1 MSNLCEID
9 IKKNVLRAYGMDVC
23 FMLFFLFGGSWY
35 ERWGKRYQHHL
46 PKQSERELPSM
57 GMAIWGGIDLN
68 KSLNQYGIFQAKN
81 SSYLVFFFKDVPGIG
96 GGNMNVLI
104 SAFIFC
110 VGFRIFLVWC
120 KV

>member
-1 MSNLCEID
+1 MVSTQPIWKILYRQIGNHPQFSGWKYT
-9 IKKNVLRAYGMDVC
+9 KKIETTSY
-23 FMLFFLFGGSWY
+23 
-35 ERWGKRYQHHL
+35 L